1 MPINLILCPLGH
13 HFRASESV
21 SDETLLL
28 RQVADSA
35 LNPLDI
41 VDVQV
46 DTLLEYVQLL
56 LHYNLKFVPT
66 RLDLSQE
73 LRSLFFLF

>member
-1 MPINLILCPLGH
+1 
-13 HFRASESV
+13 
-21 SDETLLL
+21 
-28 RQVADSA
+28 
-35 LNPLDI
+35 
-41 VDVQV
+41 VQV

-56 LHYNLKFVPT
+56 LHYNLKFVPA